1 MEEKTTEMRLAEQ
14 RDRIYAVK
22 LELEAPEPMTW
33 THKLLFEQAR
43 IAFAKAVLEC
53 SDANL

>member
-14 RDRIYAVK
+14 RDRIYAVI
-22 LELEAPEPMTW
+22 LDLEAPEPMTW